1 MFSNAKHSL
10 GFVILRLI
18 VGIVFLAH
26 GWQKVFVFGL
36 HGVTGMFTHMGVPA
50 PSISAPLIML
60 IEFLGGIALIL
71 GVGTRIAA
79 LLLAMD
85 MLGAI
90 LLVHWKNGFFAPG
103 GVEFPLT
110 LLAATACLALV
121 GAGEFSL
128 DRRLR
133 GKKLL

>member
-1 MFSNAKHSL
+1 MFSNARHSL
-10 GFVILRLI
+10 GFVILRLV

-79 LLLAMD
+79 LLLAID

-90 LLVHWKNGFFAPG
+90 LLVHLKMDFSRPVALSFRSLCW
-103 GVEFPLT
+103 LL
-110 LLAATACLALV
+110 LLAWH
-121 GAGEFSL
+121 
-128 DRRLR
+128 
-133 GKKLL
+133 